1 MSRSTM
7 SRQSNGDSTPAR
19 DLLLPHPAEDLSAD
33 DDLLSWVLVDQLG
46 CMPNTKLGVHP
57 QQVKFVGPP
66 FKTDEVLNIVR
77 ETVTKGDLHGAMKRL
92 QEFWLFQ
99 QHLQSKLTANQKERF
114 IQHLRRY
121 LLCLQP
127 TSRVEIH
134 LTSRYSFVTGHTEL
148 AVFAT
153 RPLARGLVIQ
163 ELQGSVVPLPEEW
176 REEMD
181 IGDDFAVEAAEE
193 SGSER
198 DEEEE
203 DVRSEAFTS
212 TSGRRG
218 KSKTKEESRR
228 QGQRRSDRTKRRDFS
243 IVWSGL
249 KRCYQLFLGPARFL
263 NHDCN
268 PNVELLRQGNYV
280 TFRVIRPV
288 RIGEELTTFYGENY
302 FGKGNVE
309 CLCLTCEKNHHG
321 GFTPKPENSRRTSR
335 HLSRDF
341 TADPPCVRGRSSVSH
356 SRESMSTGL
365 NSLKH
370 ETAIKQEPFS
380 DDEHEVYIGLST
392 ATSLTTE
399 EECDTPI
406 ENVSNTPRIAS
417 PFGESLASD
426 VDSVIMPPRRERYAR
441 KAAQNSKSWLLLKG
455 RGSKTDVDENL
466 AFVGDDEEFPPDFP
480 RCATCAKPLS
490 DQIWYNGR
498 YFDHCQRCVRHAL
511 VFELPWPAHKPQ
523 EVQEYPPAY
532 LIPPGYIPPKIST
545 VPLPSLSKNKPAPR
559 VNIIATSETP
569 PRAGTS
575 MEDRGHRLRKQIEIE
590 EYIVNS
596 LREAAWSVQEA
607 KELAQEAKEEAKR
620 KRKEEKMRLDAMRIK
635 GNGIWQRYEY
645 VDEEELKR
653 KQEAMWR
660 VEPGITRRGTVRKI
674 PQVEKSDE
682 KKVKQTGMEA
692 EGVDTAIKE
701 EARAKKNEE
710 KRRKRAEEKLK
721 REQKIREEERRKEEK
736 RLKDRERKRR
746 AKEMRKEEKERMVQT
761 AVSNYTSSFQRD
773 NGYAQPSVDDD
784 EEDNEDLEDEIMV
797 AAAPELL
804 AYYSPEMPKA
814 NELPSS
820 AVVPA
825 RPLARRTSKSTSQSP
840 LSSEFKVLTS
850 SPQTTISMSAIS
862 ASNNH
867 AVGAGVSAS
876 TPRQAIMLHIP
887 ARHIPSKDSASSM
900 LKRKRLPGTVKTVK
914 DEMAE
919 AAPAKTG
926 QAKSEKDNG
935 GSSILVNSSQTKE
948 GGVLPKEDN
957 GNGKGPASHS
967 PKSTISAMG
976 FTKQTALASQGLP
989 SGRSEGYL
997 PPPFPP
1003 FRAADYPSVATMAAP
1018 GLSSTLSR
1026 PGTSP
1031 GDVAIASASS
1041 PSDASLSLIT
1051 AAAGKDATDGEPLQ
1065 GKLQGLV
1072 QNFGPSAASK
1082 NNKRRLSEDEV
1093 EATSQLQ
1100 LPPAKKKRTFF
1111 PSIFQHPM
1119 EI

>member
-1 MSRSTM
+1 MF
-7 SRQSNGDSTPAR
+7 RQPTGDSTPAR

-77 ETVTKGDLHGAMKRL
+77 ETVTKGDLHAAMKRL
-92 QEFWLFQ
+92 QE
-99 QHLQSKLTANQKERF
+99 
-114 IQHLRRY
+114 HLRRY

-153 RPLARGLVIQ
+153 RPLARGLVVQ
-163 ELQGSVVPLPEEW
+163 ELQGSVVPLPDEW

-193 SGSER
+193 SDSER

-203 DVRSEAFTS
+203 DVDSGAITS
-212 TSGRRG
+212 TSSRRG
-218 KSKTKEESRR
+218 KSKTKEECRR

-309 CLCLTCEKNHHG
+309 CLCLTCEKNHRG
-321 GFTPKPENSRRTSR
+321 GFTPKPESSRRTSR
-335 HLSRDF
+335 DLSRDF
-341 TADPPCVRGRSSVSH
+341 TADPVCIRGRSSVSR
-356 SRESMSTGL
+356 SRKSISAGPQPVKYEGTV
-365 NSLKH
+365 
-370 ETAIKQEPFS
+370 KQEPFS
-380 DDEHEVYIGLST
+380 DDEQEVSVGLST
-392 ATSLTTE
+392 AVSLSTE
-399 EECDTPI
+399 EECETPI
-406 ENVSNTPRIAS
+406 DSVSNIPSVAS

-426 VDSVIMPPRRERYAR
+426 VDSVLMPPRRERYAR

-455 RGSKTDVDENL
+455 RGSKADVGENL
-466 AFVGDDEEFPPDFP
+466 AFVGDEEEVPPDFP

-511 VFELPWPAHKPQ
+511 VFQLPWPAHKPQ

-545 VPLPSLSKNKPAPR
+545 VPLPSLSKNKPAHR
-559 VNIIATSETP
+559 VNPIATPPTP

-575 MEDRGHRLRKQIEIE
+575 MEDRAHRLRKQIEIE
-590 EYIVNS
+590 EFIVNS

-607 KELAQEAKEEAKR
+607 KESAQEAKEEARR
-620 KRKEEKMRLDAMRIK
+620 KKKEEKMRLDAMRIK

-660 VEPGITRRGTVRKI
+660 VEPGTTRRGTLRKI
-674 PQVEKSDE
+674 PQVESSNE
-682 KKVKQTGMEA
+682 KKEKQTGKEA
-692 EGVDTAIKE
+692 DSTVAAITE

-721 REQKIREEERRKEEK
+721 REQKMREEERKKEEK

-746 AKEMRKEEKERMVQT
+746 AKKMRKEEKDRLVQI
-761 AVSNYTSSFQRD
+761 AVSNYTSTSQRD
-773 NGYAQPSVDDD
+773 NDYPQPSVDID

-797 AAAPELL
+797 ATAPELV
-804 AYYSPEMPKA
+804 AYYSPEIPKVT
-814 NELPSS
+814 ELPSS
-820 AVVPA
+820 AIIPV
-825 RPLARRTSKSTSQSP
+825 RPLARRISKSTSQSP
-840 LSSEFKVLTS
+840 LSSGFKVLTS
-850 SPQTTISMSAIS
+850 SPQTTISMSAVS
-862 ASNNH
+862 ASNSH
-867 AVGAGVSAS
+867 TASVGGPASA
-876 TPRQAIMLHIP
+876 PRQAIMLHIP
-887 ARHIPSKDSASSM
+887 ARGIPPKDSASSKP
-900 LKRKRLPGTVKTVK
+900 KRKRTP
-914 DEMAE
+914 E
-919 AAPAKTG
+919 
-926 QAKSEKDNG
+926 Q
-935 GSSILVNSSQTKE
+935 
-948 GGVLPKEDN
+948 
-957 GNGKGPASHS
+957 
-967 PKSTISAMG
+967 
-976 FTKQTALASQGLP
+976 
-989 SGRSEGYL
+989 
-997 PPPFPP
+997 
-1003 FRAADYPSVATMAAP
+1003 
-1018 GLSSTLSR
+1018 
-1026 PGTSP
+1026 
-1031 GDVAIASASS
+1031 
-1041 PSDASLSLIT
+1041 
-1051 AAAGKDATDGEPLQ
+1051 
-1065 GKLQGLV
+1065 
-1072 QNFGPSAASK
+1072 SK
-1082 NNKRRLSEDEV
+1082 
-1093 EATSQLQ
+1093 
-1100 LPPAKKKRTFF
+1100 
-1111 PSIFQHPM
+1111 H
-1119 EI
+1119 

>member
-1 MSRSTM
+1 M

-46 CMPNTKLGVHP
+46 CMPNTRLGVHP

-77 ETVTKGDLHGAMKRL
+77 ETVTKGDLNGAMKRL

-99 QHLQSKLTANQKERF
+99 QHLQSKLTTNQKERF

-134 LTSRYSFVTGHTEL
+134 LTSRYSFATGHTEL

-153 RPLARGLVIQ
+153 RPLARGLVVQ

-218 KSKTKEESRR
+218 KSKAKEESRR

-321 GFTPKPENSRRTSR
+321 GFTPKPESSRRTSR

-341 TADPPCVRGRSSVSH
+341 TADPPCVRGRSSVSR
-356 SRESMSTGL
+356 SRESISTGPT
-365 NSLKH
+365 SLKH
-370 ETAIKQEPFS
+370 ETAVKQEPFS
-380 DDEHEVYIGLST
+380 DDEHEVSIGLST
-392 ATSLTTE
+392 APSLSTE

-406 ENVSNTPRIAS
+406 DNVSNTPRVAS

-455 RGSKTDVDENL
+455 RGPKTDIDEDL
-466 AFVGDDEEFPPDFP
+466 AFVGGDEEFPPDFP

-511 VFELPWPAHKPQ
+511 VFQLPWPAHKPQ

-545 VPLPSLSKNKPAPR
+545 VPLPSLSKNRLPPR
-559 VNIIATSETP
+559 VNVIATSQTP
-569 PRAGTS
+569 PRAGNS
-575 MEDRGHRLRKQIEIE
+575 MEDRAHRLRKQIEIE
-590 EYIVNS
+590 EFIVNS

-620 KRKEEKMRLDAMRIK
+620 KKKEEKMRLDALRIK

-660 VEPGITRRGTVRKI
+660 VEPGTTRRGTVRKI
-674 PQVEKSDE
+674 PQVENSDG
-682 KKVKQTGMEA
+682 KRDKQTGKEA
-692 EGVDTAIKE
+692 EGTVAVIND

-710 KRRKRAEEKLK
+710 KKRKRAEEKLK
-721 REQKIREEERRKEEK
+721 REQKMREEERRKEEK

-746 AKEMRKEEKERMVQT
+746 AKEMKKEEKERAVLT
-761 AVSNYTSSFQRD
+761 AVSNYTSTSHRD
-773 NGYAQPSVDDD
+773 NGYVQPSVDID
-784 EEDNEDLEDEIMV
+784 EGDNEDLEDEIMV

-804 AYYSPEMPKA
+804 AYYSPETSRTT
-814 NELPSS
+814 ELPSS
-820 AVVPA
+820 AVISA
-825 RPLARRTSKSTSQSP
+825 RPLARRISKSTSQSP
-840 LSSEFKVLTS
+840 LSSGFKILTS

-862 ASNNH
+862 ASNNY
-867 AVGAGVSAS
+867 AVGVPAS
-876 TPRQAIMLHIP
+876 TPPEAIMLHIP
-887 ARHIPSKDSASSM
+887 ARDLSSKDSASSK
-900 LKRKRLPGTVKTVK
+900 LKRKRPPGTVKTMK
-914 DEMAE
+914 DQITET
-919 AAPAKTG
+919 APAKSEE
-926 QAKSEKDNG
+926 AKSEKGGG
-935 GSSILVNSSQTKE
+935 GSSTLMGSSQRKE
-948 GGVLPKEDN
+948 ESVLPKEDK
-957 GNGKGPASHS
+957 GKGKDLASHS
-967 PKSTISAMG
+967 PKSTISTMD
-976 FTKQTALASQGLP
+976 FTKQTALISQELP
-989 SGRSEGYL
+989 FGRSGGYF
-997 PPPFPP
+997 PPPFSPLRANDYPP
-1003 FRAADYPSVATMAAP
+1003 VATRAAPDLAP
-1018 GLSSTLSR
+1018 TLSR
-1026 PGTSP
+1026 LDASP
-1031 GDVAIASASS
+1031 QDVAIASASS
-1041 PSDASLSLIT
+1041 SSDASLSLT
-1051 AAAGKDATDGEPLQ
+1051 TVAAVKDAMDGEPLQ
-1065 GKLQGLV
+1065 EKLQGLV
-1072 QNFGPSAASK
+1072 QNFDPSTASK
-1082 NNKRRLSEDEV
+1082 NHKKRLFEHGV

-1100 LPPAKKKRTFF
+1100 LPPAKKRTFF
-1111 PSIFQHPM
+1111 PSTFQHPM
-1119 EI
+1119 EM